1 MADLQKEILA
11 AQSSFSADFD
21 LLIAGAL
28 SLQPVTITARPGSD
42 VQSSLGSPAD
52 ITGRSQLSS
61 TWEIDARE
69 LGVLCK
75 MTAFFIL
82 AASGQHLRA
91 AEVLSTGDLTSGDQS
106 SCGEGWADYPERWPA
121 RGYMWVER

>member
-1 MADLQKEILA
+1 MADLQREILA

-28 SLQPVTITARPGSD
+28 SLQPVTITARPGSG

-52 ITGRSQLSS
+52 ITGRPQLSS
-61 TWEIDARE
+61 TWEIDARQ

-75 MTAFFIL
+75 MTAFFIQ
-82 AASGQHLRA
+82 AASGHHLRA
-91 AEVLSTGDLTSGDQS
+91 AEVLSTGELTSGDQS
-106 SCGEGWADYPERWPA
+106 SGGEGRADYPERRPA
-121 RGYMWVER
+121 RGYMWAER